1 MTYAPMSYTDD
12 EILDIAA
19 GLISED
25 AENSEYDRA
34 IVEMTCGLLGITDD
48 RGTVEHMIRSRS
60 HR

>member
-1 MTYAPMSYTDD
+1 MAHAPMSYTTD

-34 IVEMTCGLLGITDD
+34 VVEMTCDLLALSITDNRD
-48 RGTVEHMIRSRS
+48 TVERMIRS